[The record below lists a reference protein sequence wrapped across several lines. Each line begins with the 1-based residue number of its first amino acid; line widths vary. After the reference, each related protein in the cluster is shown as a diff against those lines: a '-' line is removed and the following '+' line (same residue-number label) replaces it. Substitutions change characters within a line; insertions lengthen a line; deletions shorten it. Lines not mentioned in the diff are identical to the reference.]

1 MVLVGEETRNILKDQ
16 TKAFEKVLYETDE
29 SLKNG
34 FVEDITVDQLKINL
48 QNLKNAII
56 SLERNDV
63 NAKNLLKFQM
73 GIDIAEDIQLKDSLP
88 ALLKQTV
95 AELIQTNDFKLAN
108 HIDFKL
114 METNE
119 KMLLLNYR
127 REQSAYL
134 PKLSAFYTY
143 QDKAMRNKFDIFQK
157 GDWYPTSIIGVNLDI
172 PIFSSGMRHFK
183 VQQAQLALDKIRIS
197 REQVGQGLKMGA
209 ETARSGFN
217 NAVDNYLSLKENK
230 ELSANIYK
238 KTMIKFREG
247 LSTSTELTQIQNQHL
262 TNLTSYYKAIYELL
276 LAKANYDKAMNNY

>member
-1 MVLVGEETRNILKDQ
+1 MLN
-16 TKAFEKVLYETDE
+16 
-29 SLKNG
+29 
-34 FVEDITVDQLKINL
+34 
-48 QNLKNAII
+48 
-56 SLERNDV
+56 
-63 NAKNLLKFQM
+63 
-73 GIDIAEDIQLKDSLP
+73 
-88 ALLKQTV
+88 QTV

-197 REQVGQGLKMGA
+197 RE
-209 ETARSGFN
+209 
-217 NAVDNYLSLKENK
+217 LSIEERN
-230 ELSANIYK
+230 
-238 KTMIKFREG
+238 
-247 LSTSTELTQIQNQHL
+247 
-262 TNLTSYYKAIYELL
+262 
-276 LAKANYDKAMNNY
+276 